1 MIDTLLSLILHID
14 VHLQTLVQNYGVW
27 IYAILFLVVFVETGL
42 VVMPFLPGD
51 SLLFVTGALAATG
64 DLNLPLVILLLLIA
78 AIAGDAVNFS
88 VGSWFRRKTLEGRQY
103 RWPNPEHLRITHEF
117 FERHGG
123 KTIIIARFVP
133 IVRTLAPF
141 VAGIGQMPYARF
153 ALYNVAGAVL
163 WVVSLTVA
171 GYLLGSIPWV
181 KENLTA
187 VLMAIIV
194 LSLMPGF
201 IAWFNAKREAR
212 RDARR

>member
-1 MIDTLLSLILHID
+1 MIETLISLILHVD
-14 VHLQTLVQNYGVW
+14 VHLLELVQNYGLWV
-27 IYAILFLVVFVETGL
+27 YAILFLIVFVETGL

-51 SLLFVTGALAATG
+51 SLLFVTGALAAAG
-64 DLNLPLVILLLLIA
+64 GLSLPLVMVLLIIA
-78 AIAGDAVNFS
+78 AVLGDAVNFAI
-88 VGSWFRRKTLEGRQY
+88 GSWFRRKTLEGKQY

-153 ALYNVAGAVL
+153 ALYNVAGALL
-163 WVVSLTVA
+163 WVISLTTA
-171 GYLLGSIPWV
+171 GYLLGNIPWV

-201 IAWFNAKREAR
+201 VGWLNAKREAR
-212 RDARR
+212 T